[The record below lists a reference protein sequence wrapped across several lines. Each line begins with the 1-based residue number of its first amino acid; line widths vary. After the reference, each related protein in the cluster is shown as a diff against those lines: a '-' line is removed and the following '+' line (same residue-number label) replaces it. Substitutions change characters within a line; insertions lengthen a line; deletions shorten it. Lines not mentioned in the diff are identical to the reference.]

1 MKSKSV
7 FYLLISTLIPSLFS
21 CKNEVNTNRVFVC
34 DTARIQKI
42 SISKG
47 EESSIL
53 VKDEK
58 WTIDKAEIRPVAI
71 KNLLK
76 IIQLAQI
83 EMPMDKNK
91 VFDFKNTLNIEIQD
105 NKSLFYRIA
114 NQDGQ
119 TYVFDSLRNKKY
131 IASIPGV
138 TNQFAQYFYVNPLDW
153 KSKKLLNFKISSIK
167 KVVLNRISHHEKI
180 EISESDKN
188 WALMLNDEEIKESKL
203 QKGQIESYLSYLNDL
218 EYEKIEPDKHLKDS
232 LQFEL
237 KIFSKHSDSLIIS
250 AYYKIVDK
258 EAKIVHK
265 PVEKPMSAKHYDRDK
280 FYIKLNNNSY
290 LLECK
295 YFNFDPILVH
305 VDYFLKD

>member
-1 MKSKSV
+1 MDRKSV
-7 FYLLISTLIPSLFS
+7 FYVLTFAIILSLFS
-21 CKNEVNTNRVFVC
+21 CKNEENTNRVFVC
-34 DTARIQKI
+34 DTAQIQKI

-47 EESSIL
+47 KESSIL
-53 VKDEK
+53 VKNKK
-58 WTIDKAEIRPVAI
+58 WTIDNTNIRAVAI

-91 VFDFKNTLNIEIQD
+91 VFDFKNTLSIEIQE

-114 NQDGQ
+114 NQNGK

-131 IASIPGV
+131 IATIPGV
-138 TNQFAQYFYVNPLDW
+138 AKQFAQYFYFNPLEW

-180 EISESDKN
+180 EIFRDDKN
-188 WALMLNDEEIKESKL
+188 WELLYNGKKFLQNKLRKE
-203 QKGQIESYLSYLNDL
+203 QIDSYLSYLSDL
-218 EYEKIEPDKHLKDS
+218 EYEKIEHDKHLKDS

-237 KIFSKHSDSLIIS
+237 KIYSTHFDSLIIS

-258 EAKIVHK
+258 GPKSVHK
-265 PVEKPMSAKHYDRDK
+265 PVEKAETAKPYDRNK
-280 FYIKLNNNSY
+280 FYIKLHNNSY